1 MNKVDQAAVTVIV
14 ELSCRRREIPK
25 DQQQSEQAN
34 ALLTL
39 IEALMKEFPNAAAY
53 VKDNGQG

>member
-1 MNKVDQAAVTVIV
+1 MNKADLAAVTVII
-14 ELSCRRREIPK
+14 ELSCRRRELIK

-34 ALLTL
+34 GLVALT
-39 IEALMKEFPNAAAY
+39 EALMKEFPNAAAY